1 MRDATSGR
9 DKTLPRLSPVYPVK
23 IAVYSVLEFSGYG
36 GRSG

>member
-9 DKTLPRLSPVYPVK
+9 DKTLRLLSLEYPVK

-36 GRSG
+36 DRSG